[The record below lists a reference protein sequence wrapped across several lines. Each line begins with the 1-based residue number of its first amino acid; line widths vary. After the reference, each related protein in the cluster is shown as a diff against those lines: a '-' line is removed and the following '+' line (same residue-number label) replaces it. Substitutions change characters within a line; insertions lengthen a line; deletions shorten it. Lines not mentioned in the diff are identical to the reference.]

1 MQIEAAHLS
10 RLLGNL
16 TEFPLSLG
24 PCPMSFKNFIK
35 MPTADDAELETKT
48 KYFVHFIL
56 SNLNAPWQQLLPN
69 TPIKNLFRSAA

>member
-10 RLLGNL
+10 RLRGNL
-16 TEFPLSLG
+16 TKFPFSLA
-24 PCPMSFKNFIK
+24 PISFTNFIK
-35 MPTADDAELETKT
+35 MPTAEEAELETKT

-69 TPIKNLFRSAA
+69 TPIKNLFWSTA